1 MINKSVWFSRITLMT
16 AIRGTGDVI
25 CQTSRG
31 TITRLNGKVN
41 MEGKEHTLF
50 YVYVQIIVRHIL
62 GEIQRKA

>member
-1 MINKSVWFSRITLMT
+1 MT
-16 AIRGTGDVI
+16 AIRGKGDVI

-62 GEIQRKA
+62 AEIQRKA